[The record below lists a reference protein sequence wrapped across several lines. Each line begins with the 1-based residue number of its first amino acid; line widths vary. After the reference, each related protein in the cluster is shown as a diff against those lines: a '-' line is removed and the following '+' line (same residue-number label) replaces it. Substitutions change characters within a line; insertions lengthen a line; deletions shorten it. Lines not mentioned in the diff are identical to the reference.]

1 MHVGHEQVINIF
13 ISLFFIFIIYSFL
26 LDETQKQ
33 LFEQVL
39 TRMHMSPEEELY
51 IRRIVK
57 NTDHGLEKLLTS
69 KFTTSI
75 NISNSFLFHRINT

>member
-1 MHVGHEQVINIF
+1 
-13 ISLFFIFIIYSFL
+13 
-26 LDETQKQ
+26 
-33 LFEQVL
+33 
-39 TRMHMSPEEELY
+39 MSPEEELY